1 MAQRVKKRNEKVFN
15 DLQMVNSMINTE
27 NVSKTVFNWFNWCQ
41 EQNSTRSEPGT
52 FKIWLNCAIVI
63 SIFFENIDF
72 LLLFGIQV
80 ERQTIRFCTVKNPLR
95 FGHSKLF
102 TNSSFRS
109 IKFAYENSPWEPFCV
124 PRKKMRVKNET
135 DKNMFMAKSK
145 RFISYLF
152 KRILNVWRASI
163 VLLAIFPINF

>member
-1 MAQRVKKRNEKVFN
+1 MAQRVKRRNEKVFN

-80 ERQTIRFCTVKNPLR
+80 ERQTIRFFCTHSGSATQNFLPIHHFDQSNSHMKIRLENPSASLAKKWE
-95 FGHSKLF
+95 SK
-102 TNSSFRS
+102 
-109 IKFAYENSPWEPFCV
+109 
-124 PRKKMRVKNET
+124 M
-135 DKNMFMAKSK
+135 K
-145 RFISYLF
+145 RTKICSWQSQ
-152 KRILNVWRASI
+152 NDS
-163 VLLAIFPINF
+163 